1 MPSPRGQIGVALGWR
16 LDLALEFR
24 DSRVIGRLKKNVKR
38 FDKPVL
44 SCVEGL
50 SVNGISSIISNL
62 YPFVPSINSGQTLSL
77 SKDSERVFHK
87 PASSFIVP
95 SSPPR

>member
-1 MPSPRGQIGVALGWR
+1 MRAPRGPIGVALGWR
-16 LDLALEFR
+16 LDLAIEFR
-24 DSRVIGRLKKNVKR
+24 DSRVISRLKKNVKR

-44 SCVEGL
+44 SRIEGL

-62 YPFVPSINSGQTLSL
+62 YPFVPSL